1 MPFIEVIVE
10 SEVYD
15 DVRAMLSLSIA
26 HQRKVLTV

>member
-1 MPFIEVIVE
+1 MPFIEVIVK

-26 HQRKVLTV
+26 TSGKF